1 VRALASV
8 FEARAAPRPQPAAP
22 GVLHREE
29 GSSVRKAR
37 DAIEL
42 AIEGRVSAN
51 AAPKPT
57 QVEEAKA
64 YVLAEEAV
72 EANLP
77 TSDKA
82 NSEEEKLDSER
93 QDSTPAHD
101 KENLE
106 TEPMQRQY
114 APAVVCNKAGGSQKT
129 RLSEASTA
137 TATTQAH
144 ARRREEMQLEAL
156 RLKMLQQQE
165 AVMREV
171 QALQDHNQLLEE
183 QIARKRLEHE
193 KSAKEAA
200 DAQARRRRSTITQAL
215 RRSSLASQVPPGSPE
230 SHSQQAVYADRDW
243 MAEQRKMLMQDLYED
258 ADFELPRRK
267 GKRAA

>member
-1 VRALASV
+1 MRALASV

-29 GSSVRKAR
+29 GSSVRKAL
-37 DAIEL
+37 EV
-42 AIEGRVSAN
+42 IEGRVSAN
-51 AAPKPT
+51 AASKPT
-57 QVEEAKA
+57 HVEEAKA
-64 YVLAEEAV
+64 YVLAEEAT

-82 NSEEEKLDSER
+82 SSEEE
-93 QDSTPAHD
+93 
-101 KENLE
+101 NLV
-106 TEPMQRQY
+106 TEPVRRQ
-114 APAVVCNKAGGSQKT
+114 CAGGSQKA

-137 TATTQAH
+137 TATTQAY
-144 ARRREEMQLEAL
+144 ARQRREEMQLEAL
-156 RLKMLQQQE
+156 RLKMVQQQE

-171 QALQDHNQLLEE
+171 QALQDHNKLLEE
-183 QIARKRLEHE
+183 QMARQRLEKE

-230 SHSQQAVYADRDW
+230 SDSQQAAPSDMHADRDW